1 MNLEEIK
8 SVVELMKANQITEFD
23 YDNGDTHYRIKRDL
37 NSGKPVPVPSASTE
51 ASSNKAEKIEAVQT
65 INAQM
70 VGIFYT
76 SPSPDEEPFIKVG
89 DYVKEGQ
96 TIGVIE
102 AMKMVHDVK
111 ADQSGKI
118 TKILAANEENV
129 EFNQPLFE
137 IE

>member
-1 MNLEEIK
+1 MDLEEIK
-8 SVVELMKANQITEFD
+8 AIMTLMKENQITAFD
-23 YDNGDTHYRIKRDL
+23 YDNGDVHYRLKRKG
-37 NSGKPVPVPSASTE
+37 NVVKSTPVSAEPVEVATE
-51 ASSNKAEKIEAVQT
+51 DDVQDTQT

-76 SPSPDEEPFIKVG
+76 TPSPDEEPFVKVG
-89 DYVKEGQ
+89 DDITAGQ

-111 ADQSGKI
+111 ADRSGKI
-118 TKILAANEENV
+118 VKILAANEENV

-137 IE
+137 VE

>member
-1 MNLEEIK
+1 MDLEEIK
-8 SVVELMKANQITEFD
+8 AIMTLMKENQITAFD
-23 YDNGDTHYRIKRDL
+23 YDNGDVHYRLKRKE
-37 NSGKPVPVPSASTE
+37 NVVKSTPVSAEPVEVATE
-51 ASSNKAEKIEAVQT
+51 DDVQDTQT

-76 SPSPDEEPFIKVG
+76 TPSPDEEPFVKVG
-89 DYVKEGQ
+89 DDITAGQ

-111 ADQSGKI
+111 ADRSGKI
-118 TKILAANEENV
+118 VKILAANEENV

-137 IE
+137 VE

>member
-1 MNLEEIK
+1 MDLEEIK
-8 SVVELMKANQITEFD
+8 AIMTLMKENQITAFD
-23 YDNGDTHYRIKRDL
+23 YDNGDVHYRLKRKE
-37 NSGKPVPVPSASTE
+37 NVVKSTPVSAEPVEVVTKDDVQA
-51 ASSNKAEKIEAVQT
+51 AQT

-76 SPSPDEEPFIKVG
+76 TPSPDEEPFVKVG
-89 DYVKEGQ
+89 DDVTAGQ

-111 ADQSGKI
+111 ADRSGKI
-118 TKILAANEENV
+118 VKILAANEENV

-137 IE
+137 VE

>member
-1 MNLEEIK
+1 MDLEEIK
-8 SVVELMKANQITEFD
+8 AVMMLMKENQITAFD
-23 YDNGDTHYRIKRDL
+23 YDDGDVHYRLKRKE
-37 NSGKPVPVPSASTE
+37 NVVKSTPVSA
-51 ASSNKAEKIEAVQT
+51 APAEVATGDDVQDAQT

-76 SPSPDEEPFIKVG
+76 TPSPDEEPFVKVG
-89 DYVKEGQ
+89 DDVTAGQ

-111 ADQSGKI
+111 ADRSGKI
-118 TKILAANEENV
+118 VKILAANEENV

>member
-1 MNLEEIK
+1 MDLEEIK
-8 SVVELMKANQITEFD
+8 AIMTLMKENQITAFD
-23 YDNGDTHYRIKRDL
+23 YDNGDVHYRLKRKG
-37 NSGKPVPVPSASTE
+37 NVVKSTPVSAEPVEVATKDE
-51 ASSNKAEKIEAVQT
+51 VQDTQT

-76 SPSPDEEPFIKVG
+76 TPSPDEDPFVKVG
-89 DYVKEGQ
+89 DDITAGQ

-111 ADQSGKI
+111 ADRSGKI
-118 TKILAANEENV
+118 VKILAANEENV

-137 IE
+137 VE

>member
-1 MNLEEIK
+1 MDLEEIK
-8 SVVELMKANQITEFD
+8 AIMTLMKENQITAFD
-23 YDNGDTHYRIKRDL
+23 YDNGDVHYRLKRKG
-37 NSGKPVPVPSASTE
+37 NVVKSTPVSAEPVEVATE
-51 ASSNKAEKIEAVQT
+51 DDVQDTQT

-76 SPSPDEEPFIKVG
+76 TPSPDEDPFVKVG
-89 DYVKEGQ
+89 DDITAGQ

-111 ADQSGKI
+111 ADRSGKI
-118 TKILAANEENV
+118 VKILAANEENV

-137 IE
+137 VE

>member
-1 MNLEEIK
+1 MDLEEIK
-8 SVVELMKANQITEFD
+8 AIMTLMKENQITTFD
-23 YDNGDTHYRIKRDL
+23 YDNGDVHYRLKRKE
-37 NSGKPVPVPSASTE
+37 NVVKSTPVSAEPVEVATKDDVQ
-51 ASSNKAEKIEAVQT
+51 AAQT

-76 SPSPDEEPFIKVG
+76 TPSPDEEPFVKVG
-89 DYVKEGQ
+89 DDITAGQ

-111 ADQSGKI
+111 ADRSGKI
-118 TKILAANEENV
+118 VKILAANEENV

-137 IE
+137 VE